1 MFRVSSLEFLSIP
14 RHIFKSLTHSSIL
27 QVVKLVTDSAMLVM
41 FVYEFRKLKN
51 LLLTYMKQGQAANKS
66 KTGNLET

>member
-1 MFRVSSLEFLSIP
+1 MTLLRSASSKLL
-14 RHIFKSLTHSSIL
+14 KSLTQFSIL

-51 LLLTYMKQGQAANKS
+51 LLFTYMQEGKAANQA
-66 KTGNLET
+66 KTGNLES